1 MNKYRNLPTFIDD
14 IPFDSKIEAKYYEY
28 LKERLAKGEIK
39 GFTLQPVYEL
49 TPSFEKNG
57 KTIRKTTYT
66 PDFLIRHLDDSM
78 EAIDVKGFPT
88 MASELKKKWF
98 DYRYPTIKLTW
109 ISYVKK
115 YGGWINVDELKK
127 KRKENKKSE

>member
-1 MNKYRNLPTFIDD
+1 MTKYKNLPTFIDD

-28 LKERLAKGEIK
+28 LKDQLSKGEIK
-39 GFTLQPVYEL
+39 SFILQPVYEL

-57 KTIRKTTYT
+57 KKIRATTYT

-78 EAIDVKGFPT
+78 EAIDIKGFPT

-98 DYRYPTIKLTW
+98 DYRYPNIKLNW
-109 ISYVKK
+109 ICYIKK
-115 YGGWINVDELKK
+115 YGGWIEISELRK
-127 KRKENKKSE
+127 KRKEKK